1 VNEANTSS
9 TIKLEGQCLHGGQ
22 NSTLQFSKKLDGF
35 EPQFYFPGFVKA
47 LTSSDLKQFSRSSLR
62 STILT
67 HHAQTIRTPEH
78 LLAALLFFSDQ
89 SVNVFCNTSELPGLD
104 GSALPYREALVNL
117 FPQVGLA
124 PKWKEYP
131 TTLNWSKSWEQ
142 GFIEVSEAEHFS
154 VTYTFI
160 RGPIHE
166 SFYLDSPAVAWQ
178 EILPARTFIFYSDWR
193 EGLSRGL
200 MQGAGMNSGL
210 LLAETEFEF
219 KHVLEQYPQLRNR
232 DSEKDGMGSESPTF
246 PLINQPHFRVQ
257 QEIVKH
263 KILDLLGDLAI
274 LGLALPKLQIKI
286 QNGGHAIHHLL
297 LEKLLRN

>member
-1 VNEANTSS
+1 MNEANTSS
-9 TIKLEGQCLHGGQ
+9 TVKLEGQCLHGGQ
-22 NSTLQFSKKLDGF
+22 NSTLQFSKKLAGL
-35 EPQFYFPGFVKA
+35 EPHFYFPGFANA
-47 LTSSDLKQFSRSSLR
+47 LTISDLKQFSRSSLR

-78 LLAALLFFSDQ
+78 LLAALLFFSDE

-104 GSALPYREALVNL
+104 GSALLYRKALVNL

-154 VTYTFI
+154 VTYTFN

-200 MQGAGMNSGL
+200 LQGADMNSGL

-219 KHVLEQYPQLRNR
+219 KHVLKQYPQLTKMEL
-232 DSEKDGMGSESPTF
+232 EKNQNETCVPSF
-246 PLINQPHFRVQ
+246 PLLNQMNFRMS
-257 QEIVKH
+257 QELVKH

-286 QNGGHAIHHLL
+286 QNGGHAIHHVL